1 MVSCDDDHVMT
12 SSLSLTSSYRKS
24 VDMSSEWSSEIWL
37 AEAVANSVHIN
48 SLVLVNGIQ
57 LSQLMV
63 ACLHGNIDY
72 VEVLLE
78 VPGVK
83 VDLQN
88 DEGLHALHCACE
100 QGHTEIAQL
109 ILNTCQ
115 CPKDIVNLLE
125 KWENTSLMLASIFGH
140 TETVLLLLQNGA
152 HVNMQNPEGLSSLML
167 ASLNGHTE
175 TVLLLLQNDAHVNMQ
190 NHEGLSSLMLASQN
204 GHTET
209 VLLLLQNGAHV
220 NMQNHEGLS
229 SLMLASLNGHTETV
243 SLLLQNGAHV
253 NMQNNQGSSPL
264 LLASINGHTET
275 VSLLLQNGAHVNMKK
290 NKGWTSLML
299 ASQNGHTET
308 VLLLL
313 QNGAHVNMQNYERSS
328 SLMLASLNGH
338 TETVS
343 LLLQNGA
350 HVNMKKNEG
359 WTSLMLASQNGHTE
373 TVLLL
378 LQNGAHVNMQDNDG
392 RSSLML
398 TNSLTCSQL
407 LISSGTD
414 MNLLSTTTRLTALAM
429 AIVRGNT
436 DIALHLIDCGADM
449 SIGGSSALF
458 YASLHNQIS
467 VVNRILDNSKQSF
480 VDDPIDGYTP
490 LMAAS
495 SYGHVEIVQLLLE
508 AGVRVN
514 FSNFSDYRSLHLPIQ
529 EQILITN
536 LYKHDQLSTVR
547 GSALD
552 MAVIRGRVEVVSLLV
567 QYGAKV
573 HNIYYLLRSIT
584 LKQAQ
589 ANAKSGNSDESHWEK
604 YSIILQILFSHVS
617 DLIGRVQCT
626 NPSTLY
632 MACAFGVVEMVSLL
646 IELGADVSDL
656 YRTDASGLSYW
667 CSFVTIISS
676 GSFLSA
682 TASNKTSS
690 DVDLLHKVNWD
701 KYSRLLSILME
712 NGMDINHKDSSGSL
726 ALNIACREGHT
737 DLVSLLLKCRADVNF
752 QDGEGLSSLME
763 AVSCGHLEICLL
775 LFRYRAK
782 VNLQDSK
789 GWSALMLAVTA
800 GHIDFVLL
808 LLERRAEINLQD
820 SSGTSSLM
828 LSCFSGDTHVTKV
841 LLGHGADT
849 NLQNEDGI
857 TALMMSSY
865 NGHTE
870 IVELLLGYGA
880 DLCVMTSIGMTALR
894 VSTDNGHKEIT
905 KLLIEHGANRRVTSS
920 LPVCRKRT
928 VSARDSTVIRTRV
941 VTQDSDTSRL
951 ESKLE
956 RMERILQS
964 LLQNQTTTTTIPSY
978 GSKKTI
984 KLSEVPTLPNAF
996 RVLHSLAYDWQNIG
1010 VLLKLENNS
1019 LKEIDLCCNSRPQD
1033 CLREMLNLW
1042 LMNAVIPPTWEE
1054 LAEAVEPT
1062 DQTIARKIRRTS

>member
-1 MVSCDDDHVMT
+1 MVLMLIYNYNEK
-12 SSLSLTSSYRKS
+12 LS
-24 VDMSSEWSSEIWL
+24 
-37 AEAVANSVHIN
+37 
-48 SLVLVNGIQ
+48 
-57 LSQLMV
+57 
-63 ACLHGNIDY
+63 
-72 VEVLLE
+72 
-78 VPGVK
+78 
-83 VDLQN
+83 
-88 DEGLHALHCACE
+88 
-100 QGHTEIAQL
+100 
-109 ILNTCQ
+109 
-115 CPKDIVNLLE
+115 
-125 KWENTSLMLASIFGH
+125 SLMLASHYGH
-140 TETVLLLLQNGA
+140 NETVLLLLQNGA
-152 HVNMQNPEGLSSLML
+152 HVNMQDNDGWPSLMY
-167 ASLNGHTE
+167 
-175 TVLLLLQNDAHVNMQ
+175 
-190 NHEGLSSLMLASQN
+190 ASQN

-220 NMQNHEGLS
+220 NMQNNEGL
-229 SLMLASLNGHTETV
+229 
-243 SLLLQNGAHV
+243 
-253 NMQNNQGSSPL
+253 
-264 LLASINGHTET
+264 
-275 VSLLLQNGAHVNMKK
+275 
-290 NKGWTSLML
+290 
-299 ASQNGHTET
+299 
-308 VLLLL
+308 
-313 QNGAHVNMQNYERSS
+313 
-328 SLMLASLNGH
+328 
-338 TETVS
+338 
-343 LLLQNGA
+343 
-350 HVNMKKNEG
+350 
-359 WTSLMLASQNGHTE
+359 
-373 TVLLL
+373 
-378 LQNGAHVNMQDNDG
+378 
-392 RSSLML
+392 SSLML

-407 LISSGTD
+407 LISCGAD
-414 MNLLSTTTRLTALAM
+414 VNLLSTTSRLTALAM
-429 AIVRGNT
+429 AIIRGNT

-458 YASLHNQIS
+458 YASLQNQIS
-467 VVNRILDNSKQSF
+467 VVKHILDRESILNITNSL
-480 VDDPIDGYTP
+480 VDDLTDGYTP

-495 SYGHVEIVQLLLE
+495 SCGHVEIVQLLLE
-508 AGVRVN
+508 AGLRMN
-514 FSNFSDYRSLHLPIQ
+514 FSNFSDYPSLHLPLQ
-529 EQILITN
+529 QQMQIPG
-536 LYKHDQLSTVR
+536 KDDQLSTVR

-552 MAVIRGRVEVVSLLV
+552 MAVIRGRVEVVSLLL

-604 YSIILQILFSHVS
+604 YSIILQILFSHDS

-632 MACAFGVVEMVSLL
+632 MACAFGVEEMVSLL

-667 CSFVTIISS
+667 CSFITIISS
-676 GSFLSA
+676 GSFLTA

-701 KYSRLLSILME
+701 KYSRLISILSE
-712 NGMDINHKDSSGSL
+712 KGLDVNHKDSSGSL

-763 AVSCGHLEICLL
+763 AVSCGHREICLL
-775 LFRYRAK
+775 LFCYRPK

-820 SSGTSSLM
+820 ASGTSSLM
-828 LSCFSGDTHVTKV
+828 LSCFAGDTHVTKV
-841 LLGHGADT
+841 LLGHGADA

-870 IVELLLGYGA
+870 IVELLLEYGA

-894 VSTDNGHKEIT
+894 VSTDNGHKEVT

-928 VSARDSTVIRTRV
+928 VSARDSTVISTRV
-941 VTQDSDTSRL
+941 VSQDSDTSRL
-951 ESKLE
+951 E
-956 RMERILQS
+956 RMEQILQS
-964 LLQNQTTTTTIPSY
+964 LLHQSQTTTTTTPSY

-984 KLSEVPTLPNAF
+984 KLSEVPTLSNAY
-996 RVLHSLAYDWQNIG
+996 RILHPLAYDWQNIG
-1010 VLLKLENNS
+1010 ILLNLENNS
-1019 LKEIDLCCNSRPQD
+1019 LKAIHRGCNGIPED
-1033 CLREMLNLW
+1033 CLREMLDLW

>member
-1 MVSCDDDHVMT
+1 M
-12 SSLSLTSSYRKS
+12 
-24 VDMSSEWSSEIWL
+24 
-37 AEAVANSVHIN
+37 
-48 SLVLVNGIQ
+48 
-57 LSQLMV
+57 
-63 ACLHGNIDY
+63 
-72 VEVLLE
+72 
-78 VPGVK
+78 
-83 VDLQN
+83 
-88 DEGLHALHCACE
+88 
-100 QGHTEIAQL
+100 
-109 ILNTCQ
+109 
-115 CPKDIVNLLE
+115 VNLSD
-125 KWENTSLMLASIFGH
+125 K
-140 TETVLLLLQNGA
+140 NG
-152 HVNMQNPEGLSSLML
+152 VGSQML
-167 ASLNGHTE
+167 ASL
-175 TVLLLLQNDAHVNMQ
+175 
-190 NHEGLSSLMLASQN
+190 N

-220 NMQNHEGLS
+220 NMQNNKGLS
-229 SLMLASLNGHTETV
+229 SLIIASQEGHTETV
-243 SLLLQNGAHV
+243 LLLLQNGAHV
-253 NMQNNQGSSPL
+253 NMQNNEGSSSL
-264 LLASINGHTET
+264 FIAS
-275 VSLLLQNGAHVNMKK
+275 K
-290 NKGWTSLML
+290 
-299 ASQNGHTET
+299 NGHTET

-313 QNGAHVNMQNYERSS
+313 QNGAHVNMQNNKGLS
-328 SLMLASLNGH
+328 SLII
-338 TETVS
+338 
-343 LLLQNGA
+343 
-350 HVNMKKNEG
+350 
-359 WTSLMLASQNGHTE
+359 ASQEGHTE

-378 LQNGAHVNMQDNDG
+378 LQNGAHVDMQNNDG
-392 RSSLML
+392 WSSLMITSQNGHTEKVLILLQNGARVNKQNNKGSSSLML
-398 TNSLTCSQL
+398 NNNLTCSQQ
-407 LISSGTD
+407 LIACGAD
-414 MNLLSTTTRLTALAM
+414 VNLLSTTTRLTTLAM
-429 AIVRGNT
+429 AIIRGIT

-467 VVNRILDNSKQSF
+467 VVKHILDKESIVKNSL
-480 VDDPIDGYTP
+480 VDDLIDGYTP

-495 SYGHVEIVQLLLE
+495 SCGHVEIAQLLLE

-514 FSNFSDYRSLHLPIQ
+514 FSNFSDYPSLHLPLQ
-529 EQILITN
+529 QQMQIPG
-536 LYKHDQLSTVR
+536 KDDQLSTVH

-589 ANAKSGNSDESHWEK
+589 ANAKSGNSDGSHWEK
-604 YSIILQILFSHVS
+604 YSIILQILFSNNS

-632 MACAFGVVEMVSLL
+632 MACAFGVEEMVSLL
-646 IELGADVSDL
+646 IKLGADVSDF

-682 TASNKTSS
+682 TASNKTSN

-701 KYSRLLSILME
+701 KYSRKILILTE
-712 NGMDINHKDSSGSL
+712 NGLDVNHKDSSGSL

-808 LLERRAEINLQD
+808 LLERRAEINFQD
-820 SSGTSSLM
+820 ASGTSSLM
-828 LSCFSGDTHVTKV
+828 LSCFAGDTHVTKV
-841 LLGHGADT
+841 LLGHGADA

-870 IVELLLGYGA
+870 IVELLLEYGA

-894 VSTDNGHKEIT
+894 VSTDNGHKEVT
-905 KLLIEHGANRRVTSS
+905 KLLIEHGANRCVTSS
-920 LPVCRKRT
+920 LPIRRKRSS
-928 VSARDSTVIRTRV
+928 SARDSTLISTRV

-951 ESKLE
+951 ESKLD
-956 RMERILQS
+956 RMEQILQS
-964 LLQNQTTTTTIPSY
+964 LLQNQSQNTTTTTQSTQ
-978 GSKKTI
+978 SKKPI
-984 KLSEVPTLPNAF
+984 KLNEVPKLSDAF
-996 RVLHSLAYDWQNIG
+996 MVLHPLAYDWQNIG
-1010 VLLKLENNS
+1010 ILLNLENNS
-1019 LKEIDLCCNSRPQD
+1019 LKAIYRGCNGIPED
-1033 CLREMLNLW
+1033 CLREILDLW
-1042 LMNAVIPPTWEE
+1042 LMNGVIPPTWEE

>member
-1 MVSCDDDHVMT
+1 
-12 SSLSLTSSYRKS
+12 
-24 VDMSSEWSSEIWL
+24 MSSEWSSEICL

-72 VEVLLE
+72 VEALLE

-88 DEGLHALHCACE
+88 DEGFHALQCACL

-109 ILNTCQ
+109 ILNTQQCQ
-115 CPKDIVNLLE
+115 DLVNLPN
-125 KWENTSLMLASIFGH
+125 KWGNTCLTYASRNGHTETIFLLLQNSAHINMQNNEGSSSLIVASLNGHTETVLLLLQNCALVNIHNNEGWTPLMAASQIGH

-152 HVNMQNPEGLSSLML
+152 HVNMQNNAGSSSLMA
-167 ASLNGHTE
+167 ASQNGHTE
-175 TVLLLLQNDAHVNMQ
+175 TVSLLLQNGAHVNMKYNKGWTSLMLASENGHTETVSLLLQ
-190 NHEGLSSLMLASQN
+190 NGAPVDIQNNAGSSSLMAASQN

-209 VLLLLQNGAHV
+209 VLLLLQNGAHI
-220 NMQNHEGLS
+220 NMQNNEESS
-229 SLMLASLNGHTETV
+229 SLMIACHNGHTKTVSLLLQNGAHINMQSNGGSSSLMAASRNGHTETV

-253 NMQNNQGSSPL
+253 NMQNN
-264 LLASINGHTET
+264 
-275 VSLLLQNGAHVNMKK
+275 
-290 NKGWTSLML
+290 
-299 ASQNGHTET
+299 
-308 VLLLL
+308 
-313 QNGAHVNMQNYERSS
+313 
-328 SLMLASLNGH
+328 
-338 TETVS
+338 
-343 LLLQNGA
+343 
-350 HVNMKKNEG
+350 
-359 WTSLMLASQNGHTE
+359 
-373 TVLLL
+373 
-378 LQNGAHVNMQDNDG
+378 DG
-392 RSSLML
+392 RSSLMF

-407 LISSGTD
+407 LIAYGGD

-429 AIVRGNT
+429 AIIKGNT

-467 VVNRILDNSKQSF
+467 VIKRILDKESILNITNSL
-480 VDDPIDGYTP
+480 VDDLIDGYTP
-490 LMAAS
+490 LMVAS
-495 SYGHVEIVQLLLE
+495 SCGHVEIVQLLLE

-514 FSNFSDYRSLHLPIQ
+514 FNNFSDYQSLHLPLQ
-529 EQILITN
+529 QQMQIPE
-536 LYKHDQLSTVR
+536 KDDQLSTVR

-552 MAVIRGRVEVVSLLV
+552 MAVIRGRAEVVSLLL

-604 YSIILQILFSHVS
+604 YSIILQILFSNDS

-632 MACAFGVVEMVSLL
+632 MACAFGAEEMVSLL

-656 YRTDASGLSYW
+656 YRTDVSGLSYW

-701 KYSRLLSILME
+701 KYSRLISILTE
-712 NGMDINHKDSSGSL
+712 NGLDVNHKDSSGSL
-726 ALNIACREGHT
+726 ALNIACREGHA
-737 DLVSLLLKCRADVNF
+737 DLVGFLLKCRAYVNL

-820 SSGTSSLM
+820 ASGTSPLM
-828 LSCFSGDTHVTKV
+828 LSCFAGDTHVTKV
-841 LLGHGADT
+841 LLGHGADA

-870 IVELLLGYGA
+870 IVELLLEYGA
-880 DLCVMTSIGMTALR
+880 DLCVMTCIGMTALR
-894 VSTDNGHKEIT
+894 VSTDNGHKEVT

-920 LPVCRKRT
+920 LPIRRKRSS
-928 VSARDSTVIRTRV
+928 SARDSTLVSTRV

-951 ESKLE
+951 ESKLD
-956 RMERILQS
+956 RMEQILQS
-964 LLQNQTTTTTIPSY
+964 LLQNQSQNTPTTTQSTQ
-978 GSKKTI
+978 SKKPI
-984 KLSEVPTLPNAF
+984 KLNEVPKLSDAF
-996 RVLHSLAYDWQNIG
+996 MVLHPLAYNWQNIG
-1010 VLLKLENNS
+1010 VLLNLENNS
-1019 LKEIDLCCNSRPQD
+1019 LKAIHRGCNGIPED
-1033 CLREMLNLW
+1033 CLREMLDLW

>member
-1 MVSCDDDHVMT
+1 
-12 SSLSLTSSYRKS
+12 
-24 VDMSSEWSSEIWL
+24 MSTEWSSEIWL

-72 VEVLLE
+72 VEALLE
-78 VPGVK
+78 VPEVR

-88 DEGLHALHCACE
+88 DEGWHALHYACL

-109 ILNTCQ
+109 ILNTQQ
-115 CPKDIVNLLE
+115 CLDMVNLPTKRGRSCLMIASQNGHTGTVLLLLQNGAHANMQDNNRWSPLMGACLNGQTE
-125 KWENTSLMLASIFGH
+125 TVLLLLQNSAHVNMQDNYGWPSLMFASLNRH

-152 HVNMQNPEGLSSLML
+152 HVNMQNNEESSSLMVASQNGHVKTVL
-167 ASLNGHTE
+167 LLLRNGAHIINMQDNDGWTSLMFASLNGHTE
-175 TVLLLLQNDAHVNMQ
+175 TVLLLLRNGAFVNMR
-190 NHEGLSSLMLASQN
+190 NNKGSSSLMAASQN
-204 GHTET
+204 GYTET
-209 VLLLLQNGAHV
+209 VLLLLQNGAHIDMTD
-220 NMQNHEGLS
+220 N
-229 SLMLASLNGHTETV
+229 NG
-243 SLLLQNGAHV
+243 
-253 NMQNNQGSSPL
+253 
-264 LLASINGHTET
+264 
-275 VSLLLQNGAHVNMKK
+275 
-290 NKGWTSLML
+290 W
-299 ASQNGHTET
+299 
-308 VLLLL
+308 
-313 QNGAHVNMQNYERSS
+313 
-328 SLMLASLNGH
+328 
-338 TETVS
+338 
-343 LLLQNGA
+343 
-350 HVNMKKNEG
+350 
-359 WTSLMLASQNGHTE
+359 
-373 TVLLL
+373 
-378 LQNGAHVNMQDNDG
+378 
-392 RSSLML
+392 SSLML
-398 TNSLTCSQL
+398 TYSLKCSQL
-407 LISSGTD
+407 LISCGAD
-414 MNLLSTTTRLTALAM
+414 VNLLSTTSRLTALAT
-429 AIVRGNT
+429 AILRGNT

-449 SIGGSSALF
+449 SIGGLSALF

-467 VVNRILDNSKQSF
+467 VVKHILDRESILNITNSF
-480 VDDPIDGYTP
+480 VNDLIDGYTP

-495 SYGHVEIVQLLLE
+495 SCGHVEIVQLLLE
-508 AGVRVN
+508 AGVRIN
-514 FSNFSDYRSLHLPIQ
+514 FSNFSDYPSLHLPIQ
-529 EQILITN
+529 QQMQIPGMDN
-536 LYKHDQLSTVR
+536 QLSTVR

-552 MAVIRGRVEVVSLLV
+552 MAVIRGRVEVVSLLL

-604 YSIILQILFSHVS
+604 YSIILQILFSHDS

-632 MACAFGVVEMVSLL
+632 MACAFGVEEMVSLL

-682 TASNKTSS
+682 TASNKTSC

-701 KYSRLLSILME
+701 KYSRLISILTE
-712 NGMDINHKDSSGSL
+712 NGLDVSHKDSSGSL
-726 ALNIACREGHT
+726 ALNIACREGHI

-763 AVSCGHLEICLL
+763 AVSCGHREISLL

-820 SSGTSSLM
+820 ASGTSSLM
-828 LSCFSGDTHVTKV
+828 LSCFAGDTPVTKV
-841 LLGHGADT
+841 LLGHGADA

-870 IVELLLGYGA
+870 IVELLLEYGA

-928 VSARDSTVIRTRV
+928 VSARDSTIISTRV

-956 RMERILQS
+956 RMEQILQS
-964 LLQNQTTTTTIPSY
+964 LLQNQTTTTTTPSY

-984 KLSEVPTLPNAF
+984 KLSEVPTLPDAF